1 MMNEFIGKLQAEIAA
16 NSLIEFFCWTLV
28 IVAGLAL
35 ASAFLTKDRRLL
47 AFAAAAPTLL
57 PTLGLIGT
65 FIGIFVGL
73 MDFDPENIDES
84 VPPLLLG
91 LKIAFVTSIIG
102 MVLGVTVH
110 ILLFFRPRRGTEEEV
125 TEAQFLS
132 ALVQIRDASQE
143 TGKHIA
149 NLENKF
155 DGFAA
160 RISDAT
166 VEQIVQ
172 ALEKA
177 VADFSARLDFQV
189 GGNFQ
194 KLSEASEN
202 LIAWQAKYAGEIGAT
217 RAAMDEAGRSIAE
230 SAAAFEEV
238 RQLLAA
244 IAEPFQGVRDLLV
257 EINAQRNEL
266 TGSLEAFARLKKD
279 AEESLPLLED
289 KLNSL
294 YKLNNLSE
302 KLADAIEDVHS
313 RMTTLDQQMQE
324 ELKRAIALM
333 GSHLGAISEE
343 FAKDYTPL
351 IRNLR
356 QLTEASDRAGES

>member
-1 MMNEFIGKLQAEIAA
+1 MYEFIEKLQAEIAA

-35 ASAFLTKDRRLL
+35 ASAFFTKDRRLL

-65 FIGIFVGL
+65 FVGIFVGL
-73 MDFDPENIDES
+73 MDFNPENIDES
-84 VPPLLLG
+84 VPPLLVG

-102 MVLGVTVH
+102 MALGVTVH
-110 ILLFFRPRRGTEEEV
+110 ILLFFRPRHDTDEEV
-125 TEAQFLS
+125 TEGQFLS
-132 ALVQIRDASQE
+132 ALVEIRDASQE
-143 TGKHIA
+143 TSKHIG

-160 RISDAT
+160 QIGDAT

-172 ALEKA
+172 ALDKA
-177 VADFSARLDFQV
+177 VRNFNEQLNVEV

-202 LIAWQAKYAGEIGAT
+202 LVVWQTKYAGEIEAMRG
-217 RAAMDEAGRSIAE
+217 AMDEAGQSIAE

-238 RQLLAA
+238 RKLLAA
-244 IAEPFQGVRDLLV
+244 VAEPFQGVRDLLV

-294 YKLNNLSE
+294 YKLNNLSA
-302 KLADAIEDVHS
+302 KLADAIEDVQS
-313 RMTTLDQQMQE
+313 RMTTLDQQMQD

-333 GSHLGAISEE
+333 GSHLGTISEE
-343 FAKDYTPL
+343 FMKDYTPL
-351 IRNLR
+351 IQGLR